1 MKKII
6 IGIIVVAVIVT
17 GFALFDKNK
26 DAPSDVIKVGVISIL
41 TGDYATVGEG
51 WRNGIILAKENY
63 IKEHPDS
70 KIELIVEDDGFNP
83 KTGLSAYKKLT
94 EVDKVDVLMNASS
107 ATIDVIYDLVT
118 KEDFPVIQ
126 GGEQGI
132 DPQDDNI
139 FQIMPGNI
147 LAEIELGKYTK
158 ERHSQNVALVYTNS
172 DFMARF
178 ATAFKEGYGDGIDEY
193 KMDPANKDLRTTVSK
208 IIAKNPSAVVV
219 LSVPEQGAVLMKRF
233 SELTTGNKPQ
243 FYFDGSFVSGFN
255 DYKRILG
262 NLNYLNGTTIITINL
277 NPSEQY
283 NKIYKERF
291 GSDAS
296 VFSDISYD
304 GFNLLMNTYSNSGK
318 KWISNV
324 KKSSFDGVSGAV
336 SFDDFGIRKPSVQIK
351 EIKNGELVDLK

>member
-1 MKKII
+1 
-6 IGIIVVAVIVT
+6 
-17 GFALFDKNK
+17 
-26 DAPSDVIKVGVISIL
+26 
-41 TGDYATVGEG
+41 
-51 WRNGIILAKENY
+51 
-63 IKEHPDS
+63 
-70 KIELIVEDDGFNP
+70 
-83 KTGLSAYKKLT
+83 
-94 EVDKVDVLMNASS
+94 
-107 ATIDVIYDLVT
+107 
-118 KEDFPVIQ
+118 
-126 GGEQGI
+126 
-132 DPQDDNI
+132 
-139 FQIMPGNI
+139 
-147 LAEIELGKYTK
+147 
-158 ERHSQNVALVYTNS
+158 
-172 DFMARF
+172 
-178 ATAFKEGYGDGIDEY
+178 
-193 KMDPANKDLRTTVSK
+193 
-208 IIAKNPSAVVV
+208 
-219 LSVPEQGAVLMKRF
+219 MKRF

>member
-6 IGIIVVAVIVT
+6 IGIIAVVVIIG
-17 GFALFDKNK
+17 GFVFFSGNNNIPEDTLK
-26 DAPSDVIKVGVISIL
+26 IGVISIL
-41 TGDYATVGEG
+41 SGDYAIVGEG

-63 IKEHPDS
+63 IKANPDS
-70 KIELIVEDDGFNP
+70 KIELIIEDDGFNP

-94 EVDKVDVLMNASS
+94 EIDKVDVLMNASS
-107 ATIDVIYDLVT
+107 ATIDVIYNLVT

-132 DPQDDNI
+132 NPEDDNV

-158 ERHSQNVALVYTNS
+158 ERHPQNVALVYTNS
-172 DFMARF
+172 DFMVRF
-178 ATAFKEGYGDGIDEY
+178 AIAFKEGYGDDVDEY

-208 IIAKNPSAVVV
+208 IMAKNPSAVVV

-233 SELTTGNKPQ
+233 FELTKDNKPQ

-255 DYKRILG
+255 DYERILG

-277 NPSEQY
+277 NPTEQY

-304 GFNLLMNTYSNSGK
+304 GFNLLMNTYSSNGK

-324 KKSSFDGVSGAV
+324 KKANFNGMSGAI
-336 SFDDFGIRKPSVQIK
+336 SFDDVGVRKPSVQIK
-351 EIKNGELVDLK
+351 EIKNGELVDLE